1 MTVSLTPHP
10 LCRARALVLKWKA
23 VVAKEERE
31 REEQESGE
39 QQEEEEEDDINHHQE
54 EEEEGGQ
61 DGVAQG
67 KPRIGSIYLP
77 IRGMLSSSPLKPNP
91 TANLFLKKKIHF
103 RVLARVSFRILIGV
117 FSSRR
122 TSKSYCLRPT

>member
-1 MTVSLTPHP
+1 
-10 LCRARALVLKWKA
+10 VLKWKA

-39 QQEEEEEDDINHHQE
+39 QQEEEEEDDINHHQEEE

-91 TANLFLKKKIHF
+91 TANLFLKKNIHF

-117 FSSRR
+117 FSSRW
-122 TSKSYCLRPT
+122 TSKSYCLRPTLRH